1 MYSIADD
8 EPGDDVAGDF
18 PDLLGDVEAE
28 NIATFLFIPK
38 A

>member
-18 PDLLGDVEAE
+18 SDLFGDVEAK
-28 NIATFLFIPK
+28 NVAAFLFVPK

>member
-8 EPGDDVAGDF
+8 ESRDNIAGDF
-18 PDLLGDVEAE
+18 PDLFGDVEAK
-28 NIATFLFIPK
+28 NVATFLFVPK